1 MNTRIRKKFSATAGM
16 VIQGEY
22 HTNFYQIDVAMTTVS
37 DDAAVQNTAYD
48 RICYWIEEVFNDSVL
63 INQNDE
69 CLSVHEATGRRI
81 LSFDHD
87 PIDGVVG
94 LSLFHKLT
102 AIVQDNLHI
111 TDLDISSVLGQ
122 EVMYQHSD
130 QETVDSLDLPAWCT
144 DSGPGWSHPQSNG
157 NVVSLERVGDWKKL
171 SLHWKRTAKNASNT
185 IMLTVTP
192 DRDENK

>member
-1 MNTRIRKKFSATAGM
+1 MNTRIRKKFSATTGM

-69 CLSVHEATGRRI
+69 CLAAHEATGRRI

-87 PIDGVVG
+87 PIDGVIG

-102 AIVQDNLHI
+102 AIVQGNLNI

-122 EVMYQHSD
+122 EVVYQHSD
-130 QETVDSLDLPAWCT
+130 HEIVDEFDMPGWCT
-144 DSGPGWSHPQSNG
+144 DPGPGWSQQQNIG
-157 NVVSLERVGDWKKL
+157 NVVSLERAGDWKKL
-171 SLHWKRTAKNASNT
+171 GLHWKRTTKNAANT
-185 IMLTVTP
+185 IMLAAI
-192 DRDENK
+192 RDEDQ